1 MRMFKLNKIRGHIKM
16 LEFQQLKLTRYLA
29 ETQAK
34 TPIDDN
40 RVKDINRALK
50 RVTDNI
56 AMWNNKISAFP
67 ALPKSQDATART
79 TRVIHLHHG
88 GTAISAQSAGTRHCA
103 GRGPQTPFR
112 P

>member
-1 MRMFKLNKIRGHIKM
+1 MRMFKLNKIRGHVKM

-34 TPIDDN
+34 TPVDDN

-56 AMWNNKISAFP
+56 AMWNNKISAFESQSPKQPSRP
-67 ALPKSQDATART
+67 AIGDDDP
-79 TRVIHLHHG
+79 TRPLIG
-88 GTAISAQSAGTRHCA
+88 
-103 GRGPQTPFR
+103 
-112 P
+112 